1 MNIRVNYNKGLHSC
15 NNVYNFPLLS
25 LNPIQAIQINNII
38 YQVTETK
45 HNEPLIRTILLLLL
59 YANHS
64 NKYNL
69 CLLDISGIYKY
80 ELTKKHE
87 TAITNIL
94 AILSG
99 FFTKFYM
106 AINP

>member
-1 MNIRVNYNKGLHSC
+1 M
-15 NNVYNFPLLS
+15 
-25 LNPIQAIQINNII
+25 QAIQINKII
-38 YQVTETK
+38 YHVIETK
-45 HNEPLIRTILLLLL
+45 QNDPLMRTILLLLL

-64 NKYNL
+64 SRYNL
-69 CLLDISGIYKY
+69 CRLDISGIYKY

-99 FFTKFYM
+99 FFTKF
-106 AINP
+106 